1 MGLPSISINFKT
13 QGATAIARSQ
23 KGTVAM
29 ILKDA
34 SAAGAHEMASAA
46 EIPEGLSKAN
56 KDYVARAFLG
66 YVDPPKKVLLYV
78 LAADAA
84 DLTDGLGYFATQVF
98 DYLVGP
104 PEITAEEATAVASWV
119 KSRRAE
125 GFTPKA
131 VLPNCTADSEAVIN
145 FTTGGIKVGDDTF
158 TAAQYCSRIA
168 GLIAGTPMTISC
180 TYAPLP
186 EVSDI
191 TRMSKSD
198 MDDAID
204 AGKFILMHDGKKV
217 KVGRGINSLTTT
229 TQEKGETFKKI
240 KVVEAVDMM
249 LSDIQ
254 ATAQDSYIG
263 KYANSYDNKCL
274 LATAIQGYLEQLE
287 LDGVLKRGE
296 SSVTVDLIAQ
306 EAYLKSSGV
315 DTSAMSEQEIKE
327 ADTRDKVFLT
337 AVIKILDAI
346 EEINLDITI

>member
-1 MGLPSISINFKT
+1 MGLPSININFKT
-13 QGATAIARSQ
+13 QGATAIERSQ
-23 KGTVAM
+23 KGTVAI

-34 SAAGAHEMASAA
+34 SAAGAHDMTAAA

-66 YVDPPKKVLLYV
+66 YVNPPKKVLLYV
-78 LAADAA
+78 LGAEAE
-84 DLTDGLGYFATQVF
+84 DLTDGLNYFATQEF

-104 PEITAEEATAVASWV
+104 PEIEAEEATAIASWV
-119 KSRRAE
+119 KSRRME

-131 VLPNCTADSEAVIN
+131 VLPDCTADSEAVIN

-240 KVVEAVDMM
+240 KVVEAVDMIQD
-249 LSDIQ
+249 DIKM
-254 ATAQDSYIG
+254 TAQDSYIG
-263 KYANSYDNKCL
+263 KYSNSYDNKCL
-274 LATAIQGYLEQLE
+274 LITAVQGYFEQLE
-287 LDGVLKRGE
+287 MDGILKSGASE
-296 SSVTVDLIAQ
+296 TSVDLEAQ
-306 EAYLKSSGV
+306 EVYLKSIGV
-315 DTSAMSEQEIKE
+315 DTSAMSEQEVKE
-327 ADTRDKVFLT
+327 ADTRDKVFL
-337 AVIKILDAI
+337 AASVKVLDAI
-346 EEINLDITI
+346 EDINLNIVL